1 MHKSFRDKISK
12 LLKKRFDSRSVWDNK
27 YIKTKIKIYNN
38 KMDRNFHRNEMPKHN
53 EYCDYLSAVLLD
65 SVIIV
70 DKMYY
75 PQIFLKEYRYAV
87 KRKR

>member
-12 LLKKRFDSRSVWDNK
+12 LLNKRFDSRSVWDNK

-38 KMDRNFHRNEMPKHN
+38 KMDKNFHRNKIPEDN
-53 EYCDYLSAVLLD
+53 EYCDYLSVTLLN

-75 PQIFLKEYRYAV
+75 PQIFLKECRYAV